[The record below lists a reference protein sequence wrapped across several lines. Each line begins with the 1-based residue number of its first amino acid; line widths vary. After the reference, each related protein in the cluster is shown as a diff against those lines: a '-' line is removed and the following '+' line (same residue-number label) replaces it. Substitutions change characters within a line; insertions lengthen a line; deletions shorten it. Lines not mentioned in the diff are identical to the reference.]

1 MHDPA
6 YKRLFSH
13 PRMVEDLL
21 RGFAAREW
29 SDALDFT
36 TLEKL
41 PAEFVSEDLR
51 ARRGDAVWRVRLR
64 GRPLHVLVLLEF
76 QSTVERHM
84 ALRLLTYTGLLYQD
98 LVRRGAT
105 GPGGAL
111 PPVLPVVL
119 YNGRS
124 PWTAARELR
133 ETMAAAGEALARY
146 QPAQRYFVLDVGRC
160 AADDLPRRN
169 LVSAAV
175 RLEQSRTDEE
185 LGSALDALVER
196 IRESG
201 DSELERAFVEWIGQV
216 LVPRHFGEEARALPP
231 GTTLEEGRTM
241 LAETVQEWYARER
254 EKGHRAGREEGRAEG
269 QAELMRR
276 MAARKFDAA
285 TAQRLAERLAGI
297 PDPERLA
304 EVGEWLLECEHGDEL
319 LGRVERLC
327 AICAPGDG
335 PSQE

>member
-21 RGFAAREW
+21 RGFAAGEW

-76 QSTVERHM
+76 QSTAERHM

-98 LVRRGAT
+98 LVRRGAP
-105 GPGGAL
+105 GSGGAL

-124 PWTAARELR
+124 PWTAALELK
-133 ETMAAAGEALARY
+133 ETMAAAGGALARY
-146 QPAQRYFVLDVGRC
+146 QPAQRYFLLDVGRC

-169 LVSAAV
+169 LVSALV
-175 RLEQSRTDEE
+175 RLEQSRTREA
-185 LGSALDALVER
+185 LGRALDALIEQV
-196 IRESG
+196 RESG
-201 DSELERAFVEWIGQV
+201 ESELERAFAQWVWQV
-216 LVPRHFGEEARALPP
+216 LVPRHFGEEASALPP
-231 GTTLEEGRTM
+231 GTTLEEIRTM

-254 EKGHRAGREEGRAEG
+254 EKGREQGRAEG
-269 QAELMRR
+269 QAEQRALLCRQ
-276 MAARKFDAA
+276 AARKFDAA
-285 TAQRLAERLAGI
+285 TAERLSERLAGI
-297 PDPERLA
+297 TDPERLA

-319 LGRVERLC
+319 LDRVAGLC
-327 AICAPGDG
+327 AASAPGDG
-335 PSQE
+335 SSRG

>member
-13 PRMVEDLL
+13 PRMVEELL
-21 RGFAAREW
+21 HGFAAREW
-29 SDALDFT
+29 SGALDFT

-64 GRPLHVLVLLEF
+64 DRPLHVLVLLEF

-98 LVRRGAT
+98 LIRRSA
-105 GPGGAL
+105 PGSGGEL

-124 PWTAARELR
+124 LWKAALELR
-133 ETMAAAGEALARY
+133 ETMARY

-160 AADDLPRRN
+160 AADDLPQGN
-169 LVSAAV
+169 LVSALV

-185 LGSALDALVER
+185 LGSALDALVEQV
-196 IRESG
+196 RESS

-231 GTTLEEGRTM
+231 GTTL
-241 LAETVQEWYARER
+241 AETVQEWYARER
-254 EKGHRAGREEGRAEG
+254 EKGHRAGREEG

-276 MAARKFDAA
+276 MAARKFGADV
-285 TAQRLAERLAGI
+285 AERLSGMLTGI
-297 PDPERLA
+297 PDPDRLA

-327 AICAPGDG
+327 ATSAPGDG
-335 PSQE
+335 PSRG

>member
-1 MHDPA
+1 M
-6 YKRLFSH
+6 
-13 PRMVEDLL
+13 
-21 RGFAAREW
+21 
-29 SDALDFT
+29 
-36 TLEKL
+36 
-41 PAEFVSEDLR
+41 
-51 ARRGDAVWRVRLR
+51 
-64 GRPLHVLVLLEF
+64 
-76 QSTVERHM
+76 
-84 ALRLLTYTGLLYQD
+84 
-98 LVRRGAT
+98 
-105 GPGGAL
+105 
-111 PPVLPVVL
+111 LPVVL
-119 YNGRS
+119 YNGRP
-124 PWTAARELR
+124 PWTAALELR

-160 AADDLPRRN
+160 AADDLPQRN

-196 IRESG
+196 VRESG

-269 QAELMRR
+269 QAEGQAELMRR

-285 TAQRLAERLAGI
+285 TAERLAERLAEI

-327 AICAPGDG
+327 AASAAGDVSSRG
-335 PSQE
+335 